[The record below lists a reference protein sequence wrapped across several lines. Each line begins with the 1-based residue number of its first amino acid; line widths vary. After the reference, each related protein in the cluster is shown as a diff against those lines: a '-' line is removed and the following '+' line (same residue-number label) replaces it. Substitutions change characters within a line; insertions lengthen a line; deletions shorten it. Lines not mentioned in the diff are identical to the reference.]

1 MIGDKSSGLTGGDQT
16 FIGELPHL
24 PSAAGWSALMLTYG
38 KQPQMLNL
46 KSKVN
51 RRWRRGATMLPLS
64 LHTSSHV
71 TLHNYGAFSVPRK
84 LLSAGT
90 LIQVGELG

>member
-1 MIGDKSSGLTGGDQT
+1 
-16 FIGELPHL
+16 
-24 PSAAGWSALMLTYG
+24 
-38 KQPQMLNL
+38 
-46 KSKVN
+46 
-51 RRWRRGATMLPLS
+51 MLPLS

-90 LIQVGELG
+90 LIQVGELR